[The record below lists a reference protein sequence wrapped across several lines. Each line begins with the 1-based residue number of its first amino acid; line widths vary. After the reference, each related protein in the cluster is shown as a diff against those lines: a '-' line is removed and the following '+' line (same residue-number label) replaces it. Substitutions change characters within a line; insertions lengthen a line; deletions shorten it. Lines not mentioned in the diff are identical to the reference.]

1 MNFSLPDLLRKSL
14 LLCLLSLPS
23 IAFRLEAKST
33 ESKDNPTLYRFKD
46 GSDGANPS
54 ANLLISTDGTTLYG
68 TASQGGDSGYGT
80 IYSLNSDGSNFQT
93 LYSFSGGSDGA
104 NPYSS
109 LLFSTDGA
117 SVYGTTYQGGAS
129 NAGAIFAINTDGT
142 GFTNL
147 YSFTGGNDGANPSA
161 PLILSTND
169 ATLYGIA
176 NQGGASNMG
185 TVFAINTDGT
195 GFTNLYSFT
204 GENDG
209 GNPSG
214 PLLLG
219 NNGTTLY
226 GTASQGGTSNAGTV
240 FAINTDGT
248 GFTNLYSFGGGNDGA
263 APDSGLL
270 LLGDTLY
277 GTTSSGGRSFNG
289 VIYAVNTN
297 GGAFQS
303 IYSFKGGKNGANPF
317 SGLVLSHGSL
327 VGTTYEVYPTT
338 TFGTVFSIPV
348 PGPVY
353 TITVSA
359 FPPSGGSVSGSTT
372 VPSGTKL
379 SVKSKP
385 KKGYEF
391 VNWTVGSNIVRTTP
405 DFSFNVTASA
415 SLVANFAKRVT
426 LKVSSSPSNGGIL
439 TGDGDFASGSSG
451 TVTAKARRGYSFL
464 NWTDGLNVVSTAPTY
479 SFTIPSNNTV
489 LTANFVRS
497 GY

>member
-226 GTASQGGTSNAGTV
+226 GTAS
-240 FAINTDGT
+240 
-248 GFTNLYSFGGGNDGA
+248 
-263 APDSGLL
+263 
-270 LLGDTLY
+270 
-277 GTTSSGGRSFNG
+277 
-289 VIYAVNTN
+289 
-297 GGAFQS
+297 
-303 IYSFKGGKNGANPF
+303 
-317 SGLVLSHGSL
+317 
-327 VGTTYEVYPTT
+327 
-338 TFGTVFSIPV
+338 
-348 PGPVY
+348 
-353 TITVSA
+353 
-359 FPPSGGSVSGSTT
+359 
-372 VPSGTKL
+372 
-379 SVKSKP
+379 
-385 KKGYEF
+385 
-391 VNWTVGSNIVRTTP
+391 
-405 DFSFNVTASA
+405 
-415 SLVANFAKRVT
+415 
-426 LKVSSSPSNGGIL
+426 
-439 TGDGDFASGSSG
+439 
-451 TVTAKARRGYSFL
+451 
-464 NWTDGLNVVSTAPTY
+464 
-479 SFTIPSNNTV
+479 
-489 LTANFVRS
+489 
-497 GY
+497 